1 MRPYIACMSKEGKD
15 HYIPV
20 FYLSQWNDSDHEL
33 CEFRRRDG
41 KIDWQWIGPKG
52 TGFMRGLY
60 FVPGVPPEK
69 ARYVETEFVQKLDDK
84 AARAL
89 RAMLTAGTGDIN
101 LSDTLSAAWASFQY
115 SLILRVPE
123 TMKTVQKQLD
133 DYRAKFSA
141 MNTNTASIAGGDGIR
156 HTVQVKHRELM
167 VQEVLPDFL
176 SPGLVVRELVAMQWR
191 TKSLAATSRPMLTSD
206 RPVIMTNGFAHHA
219 GHVAIPLSPTTLF
232 VATRNAET
240 YSKINAM
247 SDDLTVKLVNS
258 KACEQAMDYVYG
270 VDDRQLRF
278 VANRLSKRI
287 QSTPLG

>member
-1 MRPYIACMSKEGKD
+1 MSKEGKD

-20 FYLSQWNDSDHEL
+20 FYLSRWNGTDHEL

-41 KIDWQWIGPKG
+41 KIEPQRIGPKG

-60 FVPGVPPEK
+60 SVPGLPPEN
-69 ARYVETEFVQKLDDK
+69 ARYVETEFMQKLDDK

-89 RAMLTAGTGDIN
+89 QAMLAVGTGDIN
-101 LSDTLSAAWASFQY
+101 LSETLSKAWATFLF

-123 TMKTVQKQLD
+123 TMTAMQMQLD
-133 DYRAKFSA
+133 D
-141 MNTNTASIAGGDGIR
+141 
-156 HTVQVKHRELM
+156 VKLK
-167 VQEVLPDFL
+167 VQEVLPGFL
-176 SPGLVVRELVAMQWR
+176 SPGLVVRMLVAMQWR
-191 TKSLAATSRPMLTSD
+191 TKSLAAASHTMLTSD
-206 RPVIMTNGFAHHA
+206 RPVIMTNGFAHHE

-247 SDDLTVKLVNS
+247 SDNLTVKEVNR
-258 KACEQAMDYVYG
+258 KVCEQAIDYVYG
-270 VDDRQLRF
+270 LDDRQLRF
-278 VANRLSKRI
+278 VGNRLGRRI